1 MEQKL
6 VPAYEGKK
14 PYLFVSYAHLD
25 SAKVLPVVNKLFDK
39 KYRVWY
45 DEGIAP
51 GSEWPKN
58 IADHLSGAEA
68 VIVFVSENSLVS
80 PN

>member
-25 SAKVLPVVNKLFDK
+25 SYKVLPVINETGRFVGLIYQAKLYTT
-39 KYRVWY
+39 YRQILV
-45 DEGIAP
+45 DL
-51 GSEWPKN
+51 SE
-58 IADHLSGAEA
+58 E
-68 VIVFVSENSLVS
+68 
-80 PN
+80 